1 MMKISMSAVIVI
13 VVGAIIFGCLM
24 ALRQLIP
31 SQVARAL
38 VAALAGVVIAI
49 VVIILRKRM

>member
-1 MMKISMSAVIVI
+1 MSAVIVI